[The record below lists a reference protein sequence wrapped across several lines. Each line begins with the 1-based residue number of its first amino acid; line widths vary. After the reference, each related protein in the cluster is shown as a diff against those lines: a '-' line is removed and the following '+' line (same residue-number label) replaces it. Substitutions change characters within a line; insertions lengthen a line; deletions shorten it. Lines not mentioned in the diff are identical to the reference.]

1 MMRILFK
8 VLAAAGLSVC
18 LAAPVLYFL
27 GKISLRGFRSIFLI
41 SSLGYLLFAVL
52 LSRKPRP

>member
-1 MMRILFK
+1 MRILFK

-27 GKISLRGFRSIFLI
+27 GKISLRGFRSSFFIA
-41 SSLGYLLFAVL
+41 SLGYLLSAAL
-52 LSRKPRP
+52 LSRQPRP